1 MDYPQNL
8 TESDRYWFDLIQKC
22 RTSGKS
28 DYQWLKDNNI
38 KSPTF
43 YYHVKQLRKKVCE
56 LPEATKRS
64 STSEVQ
70 EVVPVF
76 FRDEELSTP
85 AVPLKASAQETTD
98 HTAAVRIQIHGIY
111 VEISNAASQTV
122 IQNTLS
128 ALRNLC

>member
-8 TESDRYWFDLIQKC
+8 TASDCYWFDLIQKC

-43 YYHVKQLRKKVCE
+43 YYHVKQLRKKACE
-56 LPEATKRS
+56 LPEPKKR
-64 STSEVQ
+64 TYIPEVQ

-76 FRDEELSTP
+76 FKDEETSVPTASSEP
-85 AVPLKASAQETTD
+85 IIPEASDGAV
-98 HTAAVRIQIHGIY
+98 AVRLQIRGIC
-111 VEISNAASQTV
+111 VEISNTASQAV